1 MDVTSSM
8 SGVGKL
14 VQSVDGHP
22 LLYTVEEAA
31 GLLRIGRTLA
41 YALARRYERS
51 AGSDGLP
58 VVRLGNCLRVP
69 HWALLELACNGRV
82 VSMSELDQGRR
93 RDVSR
98 PTPPNRR
105 PTVVR
110 IVDRTA
116 KSVTRRPTSQPPKV
130 GRVAQARRS
139 SQPRRVEQLP
149 LLPSE

>member
-58 VVRLGNCLRVP
+58 VVRLGNCLRSRTRTAPARPPVALNRTP
-69 HWALLELACNGRV
+69 SSGRCWGSQHQLRYPALLWKRRPMRHGRLAVCLGR
-82 VSMSELDQGRR
+82 LDAGHCHRYAIR
-93 RDVSR
+93 SVPVSR
-98 PTPPNRR
+98 G
-105 PTVVR
+105 VVR
-110 IVDRTA
+110 R
-116 KSVTRRPTSQPPKV
+116 
-130 GRVAQARRS
+130 
-139 SQPRRVEQLP
+139 
-149 LLPSE
+149 